1 MDFCSY
7 LGEKKE
13 FADVTLVSDDQVQ
26 TPAHKVVL
34 SACSPVLRSLLT
46 TNPHSHPLL
55 YLRGVRQTELQ
66 AILQFIYFGETE
78 IAANRFNDFISIA
91 TDLEIKEITGN
102 DKNLETYKSLNKH
115 DNIQN
120 NVKEQKNPMGE
131 ITATN
136 KDEEL
141 LQNLGKTDD
150 IESNFQPE
158 DGKESIGE
166 SLNEEFTAD
175 STVNSE
181 GIAFQ
186 PSKTHSM
193 QIAKFK
199 DFEIENTDSIIEEA
213 QESIALQE
221 DQEDSVKVSQE
232 KQSETESFS
241 ISFAENN
248 KRLKCLICNTT
259 FSRRDHLNRHNKN
272 KHKPVEFPCRR
283 CRYTTLDRE
292 QLLEHLRSFTCLDK
306 LGD

>member
-1 MDFCSY
+1 
-7 LGEKKE
+7 
-13 FADVTLVSDDQVQ
+13 VTLVSDDQVQ

-78 IAANRFNDFISIA
+78 IAANRFNEFISIA
-91 TDLEIKEITGN
+91 TDLKIKEITRN
-102 DKNLETYKSLNKH
+102 DKNLEAYKSLNKH

-120 NVKEQKNPMGE
+120 GKGQENQMEE

-136 KDEEL
+136 KVEEI
-141 LQNLGKTDD
+141 LQNLEKTDETHETD
-150 IESNFQPE
+150 SNFQPE

-175 STVNSE
+175 STVNNE
-181 GIAFQ
+181 GTTCR
-186 PSKTHSM
+186 PSKTHSLHEL
-193 QIAKFK
+193 K
-199 DFEIENTDSIIEEA
+199 DFEVETTDFIIEEA
-213 QESIALQE
+213 EETIALQG
-221 DQEDSVKVSQE
+221 DQEDSVKLSQE
-232 KQSETESFS
+232 KQSETELFS
-241 ISFAENN
+241 ISLAENN
-248 KRLKCLICNTT
+248 KRLKCLICDTT

-283 CRYTTLDRE
+283 CSYTTLDRQ

-306 LGD
+306 LDD